1 MQIDE
6 KLIEYLED
14 LSYLSLTSEEK
25 NRIKDDLKVILSD
38 MERLSELNT
47 DDVLERSHPFDN
59 VNSFRDD
66 IIKDSFERE
75 LILKN
80 VPRRNDEMFIAPKT
94 VE

>member
-14 LSYLSLTSEEK
+14 LSYLSLSAEEK
-25 NRIKDDLKVILSD
+25 SRIKKDLKVILSD
-38 MERLSELNT
+38 MERLSQLNT

-59 VNSFRDD
+59 VNSFREDV
-66 IIKDSFERE
+66 IADSFDRE

-80 VPRRNDEMFIAPKT
+80 VPKRNNEMFVAPKT